1 MATSTETEAI
11 WLLPTNT
18 ENLQMML
25 AQGLITD
32 ASGFVGDYYKDI
44 LEGYSGHIPLFKNVV
59 PEIAL
64 ALAKSEGASLISCII
79 KVNLKDIILGDCI
92 HTRCDIEDSF
102 NADDLSPKTSNSVPI
117 PSLQGKK
124 TTELDY
130 ESILIQAPLPLSCI
144 EEVMFQDKANLDE
157 FKDSYADIVDNVSI
171 KILQCRRDKAQ
182 FKKLVSSSNL
192 FHNSFANIEH
202 NPIEYNKAYSFG
214 GLASLSLYFSK
225 NGEKSASLFESIS
238 AFSDNENYP
247 LEYKW
252 IYDYFFSNEN
262 AKLQKWNTILD
273 VLNNNQKRKNI
284 EYKNSI
290 IEILNSSPNPKAQS
304 IADFLTDYHRSKIEK
319 SDEQIIEEFINDYKK
334 EPNKFKIQLFLF
346 MLFYKDSVEKLINYT
361 HASFS
366 EEDYILLGMLFG
378 MNSSFIGLPKWL
390 VEYEGMHLYIS
401 TLMANYAHKQANTG
415 IQFKEPPKPLL
426 LTDMLS
432 PKKIEFIAWFG
443 KKFDA
448 NDCFETIIPNKDYQS
463 VKGKKIYDGIIV
475 PEYSI
480 LKDKFFNT
488 MSTTVI
494 DDKRYREICK
504 KFGDK

>member
-1 MATSTETEAI
+1 MATSTKAV
-11 WLLPTNT
+11 WLLPTNI

-32 ASGFVGDYYKDI
+32 ASGFVGSYYKDV
-44 LEGYSGHIPLFKNVV
+44 LNECLGYISLFKNEV
-59 PEIAL
+59 PGAAL
-64 ALAKSEGASLISCII
+64 SLAKSEDPNLISCII
-79 KVNLKDIILGDCI
+79 KVNLKDIVLGDCI

-102 NADDLSPKTSNSVPI
+102 NADDLCPKESNSVPI

-144 EEVMFQDKANLDE
+144 EEVIFSSKADLDE
-157 FKDSYADIVDNVSI
+157 FKNSSENLGNVSI
-171 KILQCRRDKAQ
+171 KILKCKVDKKE
-182 FKKLVSSSNL
+182 FKTTVSSSDL

-202 NPIEYNKAYSFG
+202 NPVEYSKTYSFG
-214 GLASLSLYFSK
+214 GLLSLSLYFSK
-225 NGEKSASLFESIS
+225 NGEESARFFKSIS
-238 AFSDNENYP
+238 AFTEDESYP
-247 LEYKW
+247 LEYEW
-252 IYDYFFSNEN
+252 IYEYFFSNEN
-262 AKLQKWNTILD
+262 DKFQKWNAILD
-273 VLNNNQKRKNI
+273 VLNNNKKRNDI

-290 IEILNSSPNPKAQS
+290 IEILNSSPKTQS

-319 SDEQIIEEFINDYKK
+319 SDTQIIEEFIDDYKK

-346 MLFYKDSVEKLINYT
+346 MLFYKDSVEKLIKYT
-361 HASFS
+361 HESFR
-366 EEDYILLGMLFG
+366 EEDYALLGMLFG

-390 VEYEGMHLYIS
+390 IEYEGMHLYIS
-401 TLMANYAHKQANTG
+401 TLMANYAHKQSNSG
-415 IQFKEPPKPLL
+415 IQFKEPSNPLL

-443 KKFDA
+443 KNFDT

-475 PEYSI
+475 PEYRI
-480 LKDKFFNT
+480 LKGKFLNT
-488 MSTTVI
+488 MSATVI
-494 DDKRYREICK
+494 DDKSYSEICK
-504 KFGDK
+504 KFRGK